1 MSSKLDV
8 LSISVFMCLFIHAE
22 PVAKSMYIKCKWGEI
37 SRFSEDRINLL
48 SGSHNK
54 HIQNLSRVTFKIW
67 WNLLVEFSST
77 PWGVIMNRDMLF
89 QCRLQFLSYS
99 PICIARV
106 SRFRK
111 SHEESMHV
119 YLLSFQSIGL
129 VTLKN
134 EEIIETKFPRNQ
146 TAAWKFF
153 KPHWLGNNIFSAL
166 CLRKCCEI
174 ECKTSRTHS

>member
-22 PVAKSMYIKCKWGEI
+22 PPDKSMYIKCKWGEI

-54 HIQNLSRVTFKIW
+54 HIQNLSWVTFKIW

-119 YLLSFQSIGL
+119 YLLSLISKSWISKYWLCYFEKRGNYWNKIPSKSDTCPKVFQTSLIG
-129 VTLKN
+129 K
-134 EEIIETKFPRNQ
+134 
-146 TAAWKFF
+146 
-153 KPHWLGNNIFSAL
+153 
-166 CLRKCCEI
+166 
-174 ECKTSRTHS
+174 